1 MKYLLL
7 DVAGTLLGKPTLLP
21 TMIEALS
28 RHGHQVDQ
36 EKLKYHHKIFS
47 ETIFFPD
54 RTSEA
59 FYQNFNRELLLSVG
73 IIPTDEVLKDVFGS
87 CSYLPWVP
95 FADTEVLKDIQV
107 PMGIISNFNT
117 TLKDKLEANFNVTF
131 AHVLVSE
138 ELGIHKPSVEF
149 YRRAID
155 QIGLPPE
162 DIVYVGDSIKLDLE
176 PALKMGLRAL
186 LVDRDDY
193 FPLQKNRIRSLADLK
208 NIG

>member
-21 TMIEALS
+21 TMIEALAK
-28 RHGHQVDQ
+28 HGYEVDQ
-36 EKLKYHHKIFS
+36 AKLKYHHKIFT

-54 RTSEA
+54 RTNET
-59 FYQNFNRELLLSVG
+59 FYQNFNRELLLSMG
-73 IIPTDEVLKDVFGS
+73 IIPSDELLKDVFSS

-95 FADTEVLKDIQV
+95 FEDTAVLQDINV

-149 YRRAID
+149 YRRAIE

-186 LVDRDDY
+186 LIDRDNY
-193 FPLQKNRIRSLADLK
+193 FESQPNRIGSLAELK
-208 NIG
+208 TIG

>member
-7 DVAGTLLGKPTLLP
+7 DVAGTLLYKPTLQPKMLDVL
-21 TMIEALS
+21 AS
-28 RHGHQVDQ
+28 HGYSVDPAT
-36 EKLKYHHKIFS
+36 LKYHHKIFT

-54 RTSEA
+54 RTSRE
-59 FYQNFNRELLLSVG
+59 FYQNFNRELLLSLG
-73 IIPTDEVLKDVFGS
+73 IIPSSQLLEDIFS
-87 CSYLPWVP
+87 NCSYLPWEP
-95 FADTEVLKDIQV
+95 FPDTAVLAEMNV

-117 TLKDKLEANFNVTF
+117 TLKDKLEANFKVKF

-155 QIGLPPE
+155 QIGLDPQ

-176 PALKMGLRAL
+176 PALKLGIQAL
-186 LVDRDDY
+186 LVDRDQY
-193 FPLQKNRIRSLADLK
+193 FPLQTNRISSLADLK
-208 NIG
+208 DL